1 MRNCDI
7 YFQLYKNEIKLS
19 EFYNRFFVMVHL
31 VKLIN
36 DQYNRGEIISF
47 NMIIQHYRI

>member
-1 MRNCDI
+1 MRNCDTGI

-19 EFYNRFFVMVHL
+19 EFYNRFTCMYL

-36 DQYNRGEIISF
+36 DQYKHGEIISF
-47 NMIIQHYRI
+47 NMIN